1 MTYLFDFQNIY
12 IDEFIQNFID
22 EANSPC
28 FPIFLNQ
35 VIILWMIKNLYQY
48 MQRWVYSKLLW
59 WGQPPNISK
68 NLLSNLFRNLT
79 KIILML
85 VEDLDHISRK
95 TKHFFL
101 KLNKYLTWIAWGL
114 GYYSTMSTFNISSSR
129 LNRDYSFL

>member
-1 MTYLFDFQNIY
+1 MSLFKTSLMRLTPHVSQ
-12 IDEFIQNFID
+12 
-22 EANSPC
+22 S
-28 FPIFLNQ
+28 FLTKW
-35 VIILWMIKNLYQY
+35 LFCEWSKIKNLYQY

-101 KLNKYLTWIAWGL
+101 KLNKYLTWIALGL